1 MNNLKPKTHYR
12 IVIFNRGE
20 ELRVTF
26 DLRVEIIE
34 RPKDI
39 KLDQKNTKNIMPKS
53 IDEIKRLKQRTEGLK
68 ESEFVI
74 GTRFMMEWIE
84 KNEL

>member
-1 MNNLKPKTHYR
+1 MQKSDIGKSDEKEESITMNKLKPKTQYR
-12 IVIFNRGE
+12 IIIFNRGE

-39 KLDQKNTKNIMPKS
+39 KVD
-53 IDEIKRLKQRTEGLK
+53 
-68 ESEFVI
+68 
-74 GTRFMMEWIE
+74 
-84 KNEL
+84 